1 MLRLE
6 YWIEVETYNFFP
18 FLVCGP
24 FEYIKTLLND
34 SDVLIHL
41 GDNIN
46 DVKLLSEGFKG
57 KVYSVVG
64 NCDYERN
71 GQVEQVIEIEGKKF
85 LITHGHKYTVKYGLD
100 KIYYRGLE
108 LGVDGVIFGH
118 THRKVALKEGNM
130 WIINPGSPSI
140 PKDGEASIAFMN
152 VDCEN
157 IEVRFFSI

>member
-1 MLRLE
+1 MS
-6 YWIEVETYNFFP
+6 
-18 FLVCGP
+18 
-24 FEYIKTLLND
+24 KAD
-34 SDVLIHL
+34 
-41 GDNIN
+41 
-46 DVKLLSEGFKG
+46 
-57 KVYSVVG
+57 
-64 NCDYERN
+64 
-71 GQVEQVIEIEGKKF
+71 VIEIEGKKF

-118 THRKVALKEGNM
+118 THRKVALKEGNV

-152 VDCEN
+152 VDSEN

>member
-1 MLRLE
+1 MKVA
-6 YWIEVETYNFFP
+6 IVSDTHG
-18 FLVCGP
+18 VTHVI
-24 FEYIKTLLND
+24 EYIKTLLND

-152 VDCEN
+152 VDSEN
-157 IEVRFFSI
+157 IEVRFFPI